1 MLYWWY
7 LTNAEVPL
15 MKFELQADD
24 KAVLEKLV
32 KSGMT
37 PVIIS
42 QRAQILLKKAENKS
56 STKVAEELNV
66 NRHTVE
72 LWCQKYRNRTPEQTI
87 MYSALL
93 KAVAGK
99 KKSPEKRKHGS
110 SV

>member
-66 NRHTVE
+66 NRHI
-72 LWCQKYRNRTPEQTI
+72 WNQIPEDLCS
-87 MYSALL
+87 YSRQSMRL
-93 KAVAGK
+93 G
-99 KKSPEKRKHGS
+99 
-110 SV
+110 